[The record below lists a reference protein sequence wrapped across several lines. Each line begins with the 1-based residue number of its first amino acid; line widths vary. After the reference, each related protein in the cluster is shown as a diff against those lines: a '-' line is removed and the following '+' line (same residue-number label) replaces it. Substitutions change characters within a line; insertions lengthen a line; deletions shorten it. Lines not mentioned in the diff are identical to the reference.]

1 MHNLNKK
8 EYYKP
13 EVSEL
18 SSGLTE
24 SGKVKGGNAEQTMTD
39 NGLPSNMG
47 PS

>member
-18 SSGLTE
+18 SSVLTE
-24 SGKVKGGNAEQTMTD
+24 TGKPKTATAEQTMTA
-39 NGLPSNMG
+39 NGAPSTMG